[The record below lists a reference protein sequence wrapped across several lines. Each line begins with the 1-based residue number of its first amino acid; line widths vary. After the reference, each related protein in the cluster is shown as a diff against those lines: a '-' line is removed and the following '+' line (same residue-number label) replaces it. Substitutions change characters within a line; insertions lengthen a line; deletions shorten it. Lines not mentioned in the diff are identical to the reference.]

1 MYIGKVN
8 ISLKQSVL
16 DPQGSTVMKA
26 LHDLG
31 ENSVSDLRI
40 GKYIEVKLSSRDK
53 ESALADL
60 DRLCKNLL
68 VNPVIESYEINI
80 EKAEG

>member
-40 GKYIEVKLSSRDK
+40 GKYVEVKLSSRDK
-53 ESALADL
+53 ESAIADL
-60 DRLCKNLL
+60 ERLCKNLL
-68 VNPVIESYEINI
+68 VNPVIETYEINV
-80 EKAEG
+80 EKAEE